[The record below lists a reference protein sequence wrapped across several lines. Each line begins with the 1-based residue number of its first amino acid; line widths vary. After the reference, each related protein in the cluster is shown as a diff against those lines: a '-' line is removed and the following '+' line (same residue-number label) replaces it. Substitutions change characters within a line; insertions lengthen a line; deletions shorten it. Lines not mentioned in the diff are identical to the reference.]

1 MENCLTLFPVM
12 IDPKL
17 SAFSLDNGINLIHRL
32 RRLVGAYV
40 HVRNS
45 STAEIIPE
53 MNHVTTEH
61 YWYTIF
67 QAYEERL
74 MARRMVCS
82 GHRKGQQVIE
92 LKPSTWAI
100 LGQERWERVESQLT
114 KTHRIFLPA
123 LGDASWALYIA
134 GSTLHTQVAISY
146 RCFECAASGIEVPS
160 QPSVICGY
168 GDLASSRQ
176 DLLESSDGDGDC
188 D

>member
-1 MENCLTLFPVM
+1 
-12 IDPKL
+12 
-17 SAFSLDNGINLIHRL
+17 
-32 RRLVGAYV
+32 
-40 HVRNS
+40 
-45 STAEIIPE
+45 
-53 MNHVTTEH
+53 
-61 YWYTIF
+61 
-67 QAYEERL
+67 
-74 MARRMVCS
+74 MARRIVCS

-146 RCFECAASGIEVPS
+146 RCFECAASVIEVPI

-176 DLLESSDGDGDC
+176 GLLESSDGDGDC